1 VARAS
6 SRSTRSASSTTSDVR
21 RLTSSADSTVWR
33 WAGNPPRKR
42 DDMTERLIPGRGPR
56 LLRSLKRDDDTIDLI
71 DAFDRAC
78 LAAGLSRKQVAA
90 LMEISPEQLYQM
102 LRQKRPFSLVRL
114 LKLRDDGEGRSF
126 LRAYWPLV
134 GEAMGL
140 PEFSHGLRVADALV
154 LFINHTQKSMAV
166 AELVAGEVQA
176 DRGAA

>member
-1 VARAS
+1 
-6 SRSTRSASSTTSDVR
+6 
-21 RLTSSADSTVWR
+21 
-33 WAGNPPRKR
+33 
-42 DDMTERLIPGRGPR
+42 MTETVIPGRGPR
-56 LLRSLKRDDDTIDLI
+56 LLRSLKRDDDAIDLI

-140 PEFSHGLRVADALV
+140 PEFSHGLRVADALA
-154 LFINHTQKSMAV
+154 LFIDNQQKTMAKAEIV
-166 AELVAGEVQA
+166 AREVQQDKRSA
-176 DRGAA
+176 